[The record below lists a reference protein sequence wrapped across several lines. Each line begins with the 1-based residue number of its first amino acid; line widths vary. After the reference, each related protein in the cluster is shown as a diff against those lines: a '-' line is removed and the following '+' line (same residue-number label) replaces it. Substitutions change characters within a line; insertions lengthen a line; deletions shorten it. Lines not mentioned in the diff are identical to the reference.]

1 VVKNNGEYSSAS
13 DCDEEMHALLAA
25 DNAGGGDDFQQEEE
39 HIGADAVDHYDSLM
53 VQRVLSAQM
62 ERVEQNQRHTLFQT
76 MCVVKERACRVIIDG
91 RSCNNLEGAEMV
103 EKLSLNKT
111 PHPQP
116 YHIQWLNS
124 SGKVKVTRLVSVQF
138 AIGYL
143 S

>member
-62 ERVEQNQRHTLFQT
+62 ERVEQNQCHTLCFKP
-76 MCVVKERACRVIIDG
+76 CVWSRNV
-91 RSCNNLEGAEMV
+91 LAE
-103 EKLSLNKT
+103 
-111 PHPQP
+111 
-116 YHIQWLNS
+116 
-124 SGKVKVTRLVSVQF
+124 
-138 AIGYL
+138 
-143 S
+143 